1 MVKDILF
8 DLDDTIFDFGADE
21 RVALEKTFRELSIP
35 ASEPVFARYS
45 ELNLAQWKAL
55 ERGEITRDEVKLRR
69 FALLFDEIGVDA
81 SLAPAAA
88 RLYQE
93 RLGED
98 FHYIEGARELLETL
112 DGSYRMYLISNGNL
126 SVQEG
131 RLKKSGI
138 GHFFADVFISEVLG
152 VEKPNRAF
160 FDLAFER
167 IPDFSREQTVLV
179 GDSLTADIQG
189 GINAGVRTIWFHPPG
204 VEATGDIRPDYEI
217 TRLNQLPELLKTL

>member
-1 MVKDILF
+1 
-8 DLDDTIFDFGADE
+8 
-21 RVALEKTFRELSIP
+21 
-35 ASEPVFARYS
+35 
-45 ELNLAQWKAL
+45 
-55 ERGEITRDEVKLRR
+55 
-69 FALLFDEIGVDA
+69 
-81 SLAPAAA
+81 
-88 RLYQE
+88 
-93 RLGED
+93 
-98 FHYIEGARELLETL
+98 
-112 DGSYRMYLISNGNL
+112 MYLISNGNL

-204 VEATGDIRPDYEI
+204 VETTGDIRPDYAI
-217 TRLNQLPELLKTL
+217 TRLSQLPELLKTL